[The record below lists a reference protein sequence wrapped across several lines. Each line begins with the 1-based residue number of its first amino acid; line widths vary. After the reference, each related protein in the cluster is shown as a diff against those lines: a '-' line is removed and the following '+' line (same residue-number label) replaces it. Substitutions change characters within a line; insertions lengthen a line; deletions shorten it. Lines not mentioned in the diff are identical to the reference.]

1 MNNYLLVMIG
11 GGLGSV
17 ARYGLSRWLP
27 VTAWPWATFV
37 VNLAGGLLMGCL
49 MGWLLMRGGDT
60 ERLRAFFGVG
70 ILGGFTTFSAFS
82 LEVVTL
88 LERRDYGMAFG
99 YAAVSVCLS
108 VVAVMAGLMVF
119 RRLGL

>member
-11 GGLGSV
+11 GGLGAV
-17 ARYGLSRWLP
+17 ARYGLSRLLP
-27 VTAWPWATFV
+27 GSLWPLSTFV
-37 VNLAGGLLMGCL
+37 ANIAGCLLMGCL

-82 LEVVTL
+82 YEVVVL
-88 LERRDYGMAFG
+88 LERRDYGVAFG

-108 VVAVMAGLMVF
+108 VAAVIAGLMVF